1 MIESITEWLT
11 IHADHAP
18 LFVFGLLLITGFSFP
33 ISEDILVIGTGVLAG
48 TVLPEKTVHLFLAIC
63 IGACLSD
70 WIAYWI
76 GRKLGPKLA
85 NMRMF
90 RRTFSPDRQAVVQR
104 FFQRYGFL
112 TLFIGRLIPFG
123 VRNTIFMAAGAGRM
137 HFGRFILSDGIATM
151 VFSTTIFFLAFR
163 CGEQYDRLH
172 VFVSS
177 IGYVVG
183 FGLVASGL
191 AWYVW
196 SRVAAEQTGDSQLK
210 S

>member
-18 LFVFGLLLITGFSFP
+18 LFVFSLLLITGFSFP
-33 ISEDILVIGTGVLAG
+33 ISEDIVVIGTGVLAA
-48 TVLPEKTVHLFLAIC
+48 TVLPEKMVPLFLAVC
-63 IGACLSD
+63 IGAYLSD

-76 GRKLGPKLA
+76 GRVLGPKLA
-85 NMRMF
+85 NMRLF
-90 RRTFSPDRQAVVQR
+90 RRTFSSERQATVQR

-123 VRNTIFMAAGAGRM
+123 VRNTIFMAAGAGKM
-137 HFGRFILSDGIATM
+137 HFGRFMLSDGIATTL
-151 VFSTTIFFLAFR
+151 FSSTVFFLAYR

-172 VFVSS
+172 MFISS

-183 FGLVASGL
+183 FGLIASGL

-196 SRVAAEQTGDSQLK
+196 SRIAREEAGDRIT
-210 S
+210 